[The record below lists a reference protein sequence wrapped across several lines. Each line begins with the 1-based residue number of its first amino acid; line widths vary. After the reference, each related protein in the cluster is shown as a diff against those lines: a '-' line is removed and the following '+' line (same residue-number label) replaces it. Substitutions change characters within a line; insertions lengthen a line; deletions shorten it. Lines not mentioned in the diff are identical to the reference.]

1 MQEFVPPT
9 PQHLIVFAVLVVI
22 GTVVVLYFEC
32 HESAVCSVSHVLSD
46 LVSVLLVSTGWSIIF
61 VEGKNMFVEAW
72 IEKRRKERFEKGRQS
87 VVEQLR
93 AKIRS
98 TGKPLTEQD
107 LEEVEQETHHTLPTN
122 SR

>member
-1 MQEFVPPT
+1 MQELVPPT
-9 PQHLIVFAVLVVI
+9 PLHLVVFAALVVS
-22 GTVVVLYFEC
+22 GTGAVLYLGC
-32 HESAVCSVSHVLSD
+32 HSTTYTCLESFLTQS
-46 LVSVLLVSTGWSIIF
+46 VSVLIVSTGWTIIL

-72 IEKRRKERFEKGRQS
+72 LEKRKQEGRRLL
-87 VVEQLR
+87 VEELR

-107 LEEVEQETHHTLPTN
+107 LEELEKKADHVLPTN

>member
-1 MQEFVPPT
+1 MPPT
-9 PQHLIVFAVLVVI
+9 SQHLIVFAALVVI

-32 HESAVCSVSHVLSD
+32 HGPVQSCVEGVLTHSVN
-46 LVSVLLVSTGWSIIF
+46 VLLISTGWTIII

-72 IEKRRKERFEKGRQS
+72 LEKRKKEGRRLL
-87 VVEQLR
+87 VEELR

-107 LEEVEQETHHTLPTN
+107 LEELEQENSHILPTN

>member
-9 PQHLIVFAVLVVI
+9 SQHLIVFAALVVI
-22 GTVVVLYFEC
+22 GTVAVLYFGC
-32 HESAVCSVSHVLSD
+32 HGTTHTCFESLLTQS
-46 LVSVLLVSTGWSIIF
+46 VSVLILSTGWTIIL

-72 IEKRRKERFEKGRQS
+72 IERRRLKGLQEGRKDVIEK
-87 VVEQLR
+87 LR

-107 LEEVEQETHHTLPTN
+107 IQELEQEITHILPTN